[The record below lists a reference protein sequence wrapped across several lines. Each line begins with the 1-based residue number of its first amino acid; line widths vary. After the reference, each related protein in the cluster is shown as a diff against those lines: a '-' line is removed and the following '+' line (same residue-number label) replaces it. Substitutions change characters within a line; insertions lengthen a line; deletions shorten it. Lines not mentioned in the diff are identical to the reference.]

1 MGEGLLSWSGAAT
14 TSPHEQ
20 ETFMVHANAVL
31 TPRGRLLL
39 ARRVVDEGWPIA
51 RAAEHFHV
59 SWPTAKRWASRY
71 AAMGPPGMTDRSSR
85 PHHCPKRTPQPIVR
99 RIVHL
104 RWRHR
109 LSPLAIASR
118 LSMPASTVHAVLV
131 RCRLNRLSHVDIR
144 TGEPIRRYEHDHP
157 GALIH
162 VDVKKLGNI
171 PDGGGWRFV
180 GRAQGG
186 KNRRATDGV
195 KRSRYRDPKL
205 GHAFVHTVVDDHS
218 RVAYAEI
225 HDNEASETA
234 IAVLHRAVAW
244 FGAHGVSV
252 ERVLSDNGSCYRSRT
267 WRQGCAELQ
276 IQHKRTRPYRPQTN
290 GKIERFHR
298 TMANEWAFARHYPNE
313 LTRRSALPAW
323 LHAYNHHRQHS
334 AIGKVPPI
342 TRLTNVP
349 GQYS

>member
-1 MGEGLLSWSGAAT
+1 
-14 TSPHEQ
+14 
-20 ETFMVHANAVL
+20 MVHANAVL

-39 ARRVVDEGWPIA
+39 ARRVVEEGWPIA

-71 AAMGPPGMTDRSSR
+71 AAMGEAGMTDRSSR
-85 PHHCPKRTPQPIVR
+85 PHRSPHRTGQVVVR
-99 RIVHL
+99 KIVHL
-104 RWRHR
+104 RWKHR

-131 RCRLNRLSHVDIR
+131 RCRLNRLSHIDIR

-186 KNRRATDGV
+186 KNRRTTEGV
-195 KRSRYRDPKL
+195 TRSRSHDPHL
-205 GHAFVHTVVDDHS
+205 GHAFVHTVIDDHS

-225 HDNEASETA
+225 HDNERTDTA
-234 IAVLHRAVAW
+234 VEGLRRAVGW
-244 FGAHGVSV
+244 FGTRGVSG
-252 ERVLSDNGSCYRSRT
+252 ERVLSDNGGCYRSHA
-267 WRQGCAELQ
+267 WRNTCAELQ
-276 IQHKRTRPYRPQTN
+276 IQPKRTRPYRPQTN

-298 TMANEWAFARHYPNE
+298 TMASEWAFARHYPNE
-313 LTRRSALPAW
+313 RTRRSALPAW
-323 LHAYNHHRQHS
+323 LHTYNHHRQHS

-342 TRLTNVP
+342 TRLTNLP
-349 GQYS
+349 GQYT

>member
-1 MGEGLLSWSGAAT
+1 
-14 TSPHEQ
+14 
-20 ETFMVHANAVL
+20 MVHANAVL

-39 ARRVVDEGWPIA
+39 ARLVVDDGWPIV

-71 AAMGPPGMTDRSSR
+71 VAMGAAGMTDRSSR
-85 PHHCPKRTPQPIVR
+85 PHRSPNRTPQPAVR
-99 RIVHL
+99 RIVEL

-131 RCRLNRLSHVDIR
+131 RCRLNRLAHIDIR
-144 TGEPIRRYEHDHP
+144 TGEPIRRYEHDYP
-157 GALIH
+157 GSLIH

-171 PDGGGWRFV
+171 PTGGGWRFV
-180 GRAQGG
+180 GRAQGK
-186 KNRRATDGV
+186 KNRAATPGLG
-195 KRSRYRDPKL
+195 RNRYRDVLL
-205 GHAFVHTVVDDHS
+205 GHAFIHTVVDDHS

-225 HDNEASETA
+225 HDDETA
-234 IAVLHRAVAW
+234 VTAIGVLRRAVNW
-244 FGAHGVSV
+244 FRAREVAV
-252 ERVLSDNGSCYRSRT
+252 ERVLSDNGSCYRSRA
-267 WRQGCAELQ
+267 WRDACAELR

-298 TMANEWAFARHYPNE
+298 TMAHEWAFARQYPNE
-313 LTRRSALPAW
+313 LARRSALPAW
-323 LHAYNHHRQHS
+323 LHTYNHHRQHS
-334 AIGKVPPI
+334 AIGKIPPI
-342 TRLTNVP
+342 ARLINVP

>member
-1 MGEGLLSWSGAAT
+1 
-14 TSPHEQ
+14 
-20 ETFMVHANAVL
+20 MVHANAVL

-39 ARRVVDEGWPIA
+39 ARRVVEEGWPIA

-71 AAMGPPGMTDRSSR
+71 AAMGEAGMTDRSSR
-85 PHHCPKRTPQPIVR
+85 PYRSPNRTAQIMVR
-99 RIVHL
+99 KIVHL
-104 RWRHR
+104 RWKHR

-131 RCRLNRLSHVDIR
+131 RCRLNRLSHIDIR

-186 KNRRATDGV
+186 KNRRATVGV
-195 KRSRYRDPKL
+195 RRSRSHDPNL
-205 GHAFVHTVVDDHS
+205 GHAFVHTVIDDHS

-225 HDNEASETA
+225 HDNETTDTA
-234 IAVLHRAVAW
+234 VEVLRRAVGW
-244 FGAHGVSV
+244 FGARGVSV
-252 ERVLSDNGSCYRSRT
+252 ERVLSDNGGCYRSHA
-267 WRQGCAELQ
+267 WRNTCAELQ
-276 IQHKRTRPYRPQTN
+276 IQPKRTRPYRPQTN

-298 TMANEWAFARHYPNE
+298 TMASEWAFARHYPNE
-313 LTRRSALPAW
+313 RTRRSALPTW
-323 LHAYNHHRQHS
+323 LHTYNHHRQHS

-342 TRLTNVP
+342 TRLTNLS

>member
-1 MGEGLLSWSGAAT
+1 V
-14 TSPHEQ
+14 
-20 ETFMVHANAVL
+20 VHANAVL

-39 ARRVVDEGWPIA
+39 ARRVVEEGWPIA

-71 AAMGPPGMTDRSSR
+71 AAMGEAGMTDRSSR
-85 PHHCPKRTPQPIVR
+85 PHRSPHRTGQVVVR
-99 RIVHL
+99 KIVHL
-104 RWRHR
+104 RWKHR

-131 RCRLNRLSHVDIR
+131 RCRLNRLSHIDIR

-186 KNRRATDGV
+186 KNRRTTEGV
-195 KRSRYRDPKL
+195 TRSRSHDPHL
-205 GHAFVHTVVDDHS
+205 GHAFVHTVIDDHS

-225 HDNEASETA
+225 HDNERTDTA
-234 IAVLHRAVAW
+234 VEVLRRAVGW
-244 FGAHGVSV
+244 FGTRGVSV
-252 ERVLSDNGSCYRSRT
+252 ERVLSDNGGCYRSHA
-267 WRQGCAELQ
+267 WRNTCAELQ
-276 IQHKRTRPYRPQTN
+276 IQPKRTRPYRPQTN

-298 TMANEWAFARHYPNE
+298 TMASEWAFARHYPNE
-313 LTRRSALPAW
+313 RTRRSALPAW
-323 LHAYNHHRQHS
+323 LHTYNHHRQHS

-342 TRLTNVP
+342 TRLTNLP
-349 GQYS
+349 GQYT

>member
-1 MGEGLLSWSGAAT
+1 VEWSCYHFT
-14 TSPHEQ
+14 RNNQ
-20 ETFMVHANAVL
+20 EAFVVHANAVL

-39 ARRVVDEGWPIA
+39 ARRVVEEGWPIA
-51 RAAEHFHV
+51 LAAEHFHV

-71 AAMGPPGMTDRSSR
+71 AAMGEAGMTDRSSR
-85 PHHCPKRTPQPIVR
+85 PHRSPRRTGQVVVR
-99 RIVHL
+99 KIVHL
-104 RWRHR
+104 RWKHR

-131 RCRLNRLSHVDIR
+131 RCRLNRLSHIDIR

-171 PDGGGWRFV
+171 PAGGGWRFV
-180 GRAQGG
+180 GRAQGS
-186 KNRRATDGV
+186 KNRRTTDGV
-195 KRSRYRDPKL
+195 TRSRSHDPNL
-205 GHAFVHTVVDDHS
+205 GHAFVHTVIDDHS

-225 HDNEASETA
+225 HDNERADTA
-234 IAVLHRAVAW
+234 VEVLRRAVGW
-244 FGAHGVSV
+244 FGTRGVSV
-252 ERVLSDNGSCYRSRT
+252 ERVLSDNGGCYRSHA
-267 WRQGCAELQ
+267 WRNTCAELQ
-276 IQHKRTRPYRPQTN
+276 IQPKRTRPYRPQTN

-298 TMANEWAFARHYPNE
+298 TMASEWAFARHYPNE
-313 LTRRSALPAW
+313 RTRRSALPAW
-323 LHAYNHHRQHS
+323 LHTYNHHRQHS

-342 TRLTNVP
+342 TRLTNLS